1 MKKQRFFSR
10 YKYEMQAARERVL
23 TGSQIIQTNSG
34 PIECATAGDGPPVLV
49 SHGAGGGWDQGLLTA
64 RMYLNDEFQ
73 AISPSRFGYLR
84 TPYPADAS
92 PAAQA
97 EAYADLLDALGISRG
112 AILASS
118 GGGPSAL
125 QFALRHSDRCSALV
139 MVAAVSQAVPPRPK
153 TIEIGNK
160 VVFRSDFINWL
171 ITTYFESKVLS
182 ILGAPPELQVRL
194 SPAEKEPL
202 AEILRTM
209 HPVSLRS
216 AGMFHDA
223 MPRRFD
229 FPLERITAP
238 TLVVHAVDDKVV
250 PFAQGQYTAE
260 KIPGAR
266 LLALPD
272 GGHLK
277 IGHHAEMRPEI
288 VAFLKQHLIS
298 EKEGKRPV
306 GDLAGSNQ

>member
-1 MKKQRFFSR
+1 MTKQNIFSR
-10 YKYEMQAARERVL
+10 YKHEMQAARERVL
-23 TGSQIIQTNSG
+23 AGSRVIQTNSG
-34 PIECATAGDGPPVLV
+34 PIECATAGNGYPVLV
-49 SHGAGGGWDQGLLTA
+49 SHGAGGGWDQSLLTA

-73 AISPSRFGYLR
+73 VISPSRFGYLR
-84 TPYPADAS
+84 SPYPADAS

-97 EAYADLLDALGISRG
+97 DVYADLLDALDISRA

-125 QFALRHSDRCSALV
+125 QFALRHPDRCSALV
-139 MVAAVSQAVPPRPK
+139 MVAAVSQEVPPRAK
-153 TIEIGNK
+153 NIEIGNR

-171 ITTYFESKVLS
+171 ITTYFESKVLA
-182 ILGAPPELQVRL
+182 ILGAPPELQARL
-194 SPAEKEPL
+194 TPAEKDLL
-202 AEILRTM
+202 AEILQTM

-216 AGMFHDA
+216 AGMSHDA

-238 TLVVHAVDDKVV
+238 TLVVHAVDDNVV
-250 PFAQGQYTAE
+250 SFAQGQHTAQ
-260 KIPGAR
+260 KISGAR

-277 IGHHAEMRPEI
+277 IGHHQEMKSEI
-288 VAFLKQHLIS
+288 VAFLKQHSADETEL
-298 EKEGKRPV
+298 
-306 GDLAGSNQ
+306 

>member
-23 TGSQIIQTNSG
+23 AGSQIIQTNSG

-194 SPAEKEPL
+194 SPAEKELL
-202 AEILRTM
+202 AEILRLCTPSVCGQHVCSTM
-209 HPVSLRS
+209 QCR
-216 AGMFHDA
+216 
-223 MPRRFD
+223 
-229 FPLERITAP
+229 
-238 TLVVHAVDDKVV
+238 
-250 PFAQGQYTAE
+250 
-260 KIPGAR
+260 
-266 LLALPD
+266 
-272 GGHLK
+272 
-277 IGHHAEMRPEI
+277 
-288 VAFLKQHLIS
+288 
-298 EKEGKRPV
+298 
-306 GDLAGSNQ
+306 AGSIFLLSALLRQHWLCMP